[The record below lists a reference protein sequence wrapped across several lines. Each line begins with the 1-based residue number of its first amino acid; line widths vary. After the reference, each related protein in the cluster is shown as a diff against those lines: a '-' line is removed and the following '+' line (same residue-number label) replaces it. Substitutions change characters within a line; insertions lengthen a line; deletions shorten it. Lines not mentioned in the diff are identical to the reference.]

1 MLDNC
6 LPRRRNGAFLLGALA
21 VALLAAASPASA
33 CDARLGTLQ
42 ADAIAYDPFSSAGVE
57 GSVRL
62 QVELTEGDTCDVVV
76 SLTDES
82 GAQLRSLRF
91 GNDEGVT
98 FRLELR
104 QQGIVGSATDPAD
117 AIVHLTSAAPR
128 AQVEWRLLT
137 IGDAV
142 IAPGDYAKQIEARL
156 RVSEGVPGPPSRGAV
171 VLRSIARAQ
180 ANLAGTAGKFASGSD
195 AATID
200 LGELVTGKSG
210 RAYLQVRANTPA
222 HVSFR
227 SANLGWLVNDRAPGA
242 RVRYAMTL
250 AGRPVDLAAT
260 TVTTVDAPRS
270 VDGDAFSIDVTVGD
284 VGGAS
289 AGRYSDT
296 VTIDVSP

>member
-1 MLDNC
+1 MSDKY
-6 LPRRRNGAFLLGALA
+6 LPRRPNRALLLGALA
-21 VALLAAASPASA
+21 IAFLAAASPADA
-33 CDARLGTLQ
+33 CDARLGALQ
-42 ADAIAYDPFSSAGVE
+42 ADAIAYDPFSSAVIE
-57 GSVRL
+57 GAVRL

-91 GNDEGVT
+91 GNDDGVT
-98 FRLELR
+98 FRPELR
-104 QQGIVGSATDPAD
+104 QQGIVGAATDPAD
-117 AIVHLTSAAPR
+117 AIVHLTSASPR
-128 AQVEWRLLT
+128 AQIEWRLLST
-137 IGDAV
+137 SDAV
-142 IAPGDYAKQIEARL
+142 IAPGDYTKQVEGRL
-156 RVSEGVPGPPSRGAV
+156 RVSDGVPGPPSRGAV

-200 LGELVTGKSG
+200 LGELATGKSG
-210 RAYLQVRANTPA
+210 RAYLQVRANTLA

-227 SANLGWLVNDRAPGA
+227 SANLGWLVNDRAPNA

-260 TVTTVDAPRS
+260 TVQTLDAPRS
-270 VDGDAFSIDVTVGD
+270 IDGDAFSIDVTVGD
-284 VGGAS
+284 VGGAN

-296 VTIDVSP
+296 VTIDISP